1 MKGRGRLSAKK
12 ALNGKGV
19 QSLWGVHGL
28 HGGHCGQGPRAAR
41 KALKNIWEPAR
52 PGYFRLSVITTLSMM
67 GRSMVF
73 LSANSILSH
82 WVPSGAQV
90 FHVLSGFWT

>member
-19 QSLWGVHGL
+19 QSLQGVQGRHDV
-28 HGGHCGQGPRAAR
+28 QGPGADR

-52 PGYFRLSVITTLSMM
+52 PGYFRLRVITTFSMM
-67 GRSMVF
+67 GRCMVF

-82 WVPSGAQV
+82 WVQSGAQV